1 MAQNPKKEELIDWIN
16 QLNDEQ
22 TINRL
27 LKLKK
32 EASKSKMKEAGSLTF
47 GSGKH
52 LIKYVAD
59 DFNEPLDMFKPY
71 EK

>member
-1 MAQNPKKEELIDWIN
+1 MTHNPKKEELIDWIDH
-16 QLNDEQ
+16 LDDEQ
-22 TINRL
+22 MINRL

-32 EASKSKMKEAGSLTF
+32 EAGKTRKTKSGSRIY

-59 DFNEPLDMFKPY
+59 DFNEALDMFKSY

>member
-1 MAQNPKKEELIDWIN
+1 MAQNTKKEELIDWIL

-32 EASKSKMKEAGSLTF
+32 EVAKTKKQETSSKIY

-59 DFNEPLDMFKPY
+59 DFNDPLDMFKSY